1 MDEALPASL
10 EHPLPAGLRDLLPEE
25 AASRRRIGRA
35 ALDRF
40 ALHGYRVVTP
50 PAFELADVVER
61 GLGRLTA
68 SDVLRFIEPES
79 GEVVVLRPDMT
90 PQIARIVA
98 TRLRGHA
105 PPYRLAYEGTVV
117 RRRIGRAK
125 KHRQIAQVGVELCG
139 VAGGE
144 GDVELLALAVDAVRA
159 TGLRSFT
166 IELADAGIV
175 RELLAGASPLQSEAV
190 ASALARKDDTLLAEA
205 TAGLADEGR
214 LRALAQLHG
223 GRDALVEARSLLA
236 GTPAAPAVTRLLALF
251 DAATARGL
259 GAHLAADAGEVRGL
273 AYYTGTIFSLYA
285 SGPGDAFGAGGRYDE
300 LLSRFGRAM
309 PAAGFGLDVD
319 ALAVAL
325 GAAAVAAAEAAGVV
339 VLGPPDDP
347 RLAALRALGVAAVA
361 IEGLEAARAYARSW
375 QLALV
380 WDGSLLE
387 VVATGARTPVPPGTN
402 EGSREALRVLESL
415 PRGV

>member
-25 AASRRRIGRA
+25 AASRRHIGRA

-98 TRLRGHA
+98 TRLRDHA

-139 VAGGE
+139 VEGGE

-175 RELLAGASPLQSEAV
+175 RELLSGAPPSQAEAV
-190 ASALARKDDTLLAEA
+190 ASALARKDDTLLVEA
-205 TAGLADEGR
+205 TSGLADEGR

-223 GRDALVEARSLLA
+223 GREALVEASSLLA
-236 GTPAAPAVTRLLALF
+236 GTRAAPAVGRLLALF

-309 PAAGFGLDVD
+309 PAAGFGLDID

-325 GAAAVAAAEAAGVV
+325 RAADASAAQAAGVV
-339 VLGPPDDP
+339 VVGPPDDL
-347 RLAALRALGVAAVA
+347 RLGALRALGVPAVA
-361 IEGLEAARAYARSW
+361 IAGLDAARAYARSW

-380 WDGSLLE
+380 WDGAALE
-387 VVATGARTPVPPGTN
+387 VTETGARTPVPTTPN
-402 EGSREALRVLESL
+402 EGAREAARVLETL